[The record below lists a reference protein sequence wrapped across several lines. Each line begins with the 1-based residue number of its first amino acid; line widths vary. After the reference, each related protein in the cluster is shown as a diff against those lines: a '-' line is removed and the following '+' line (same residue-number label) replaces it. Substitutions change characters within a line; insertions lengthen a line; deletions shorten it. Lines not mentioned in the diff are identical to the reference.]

1 MALNETRTRP
11 TCATRFDQERQG
23 GLTSSVVIRQAAI
36 DSNSDNPPVWL
47 RMAAAQRLA
56 GDVDTAYAT
65 LEHAFALGL
74 TVNNRNRADVEF
86 LPFRGDARFESLN
99 ATAEAYVVKQR
110 KAVAELVDSIGEP
123 RYSAPPHN

>member
-23 GLTSSVVIRQAAI
+23 GGPGLTSSVVIRQAAI
-36 DSNSDNPPVWL
+36 DSNSDYPPVWL

-99 ATAEAYVVKQR
+99 ATA
-110 KAVAELVDSIGEP
+110 
-123 RYSAPPHN
+123 